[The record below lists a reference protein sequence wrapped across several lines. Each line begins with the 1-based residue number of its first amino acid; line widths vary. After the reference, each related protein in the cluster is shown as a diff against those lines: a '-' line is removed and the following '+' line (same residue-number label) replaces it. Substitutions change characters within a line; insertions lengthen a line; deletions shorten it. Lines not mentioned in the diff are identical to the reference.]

1 MQTFPDET
9 PAPTHVVAV
18 NDPPRLLAAR
28 STIAEAALSALR
40 IVSALL
46 FMQHG
51 VQKLYGWLLPAERA
65 FSGAPEILSRM
76 WLAGMLETFGGLL
89 LLVGLFTRP
98 VAFLLSG
105 QMAFA
110 YFIAHA
116 GQGFW
121 PILNGGELAALYSFV
136 FLALSALGGGR
147 FSIDRVLVE
156 RRERAI
162 AATKVSGSAA
172 GHTYPNDRRKKRR
185 RSRST
190 VGPVPDRP

>member
-9 PAPTHVVAV
+9 PAATHVVAV

-51 VQKLYGWLLPAERA
+51 VQKLFGWLLPAERA
-65 FSGAPEILSRM
+65 FSGAPEIFTRM

-98 VAFLLSG
+98 VAFLLAG

-162 AATKVSGSAA
+162 GAASGSAV
-172 GHTYPNDRRKKRR
+172 GHAYPNDRRKKRR
-185 RSRST
+185 RNRST
-190 VGPVPDRP
+190 VGRAPDRP